1 MFWFLNVSLF
11 STSNFTHRIT
21 HQDQALLKLFISSNR
36 FHFLTMKD
44 IKPIFLAAFAI
55 FCSQKGVQAL
65 PQGIGVQPLPDDN
78 YCDPDPPY
86 QVRNVVEDE
95 KPTEPIRSR

>member
-1 MFWFLNVSLF
+1 
-11 STSNFTHRIT
+11 
-21 HQDQALLKLFISSNR
+21 
-36 FHFLTMKD
+36 MKD
-44 IKPIFLAAFAI
+44 IKPTFLAAVAI

-95 KPTEPIRSR
+95 KPTEGDWELVTGYSCEAPCSITKQKSWTK